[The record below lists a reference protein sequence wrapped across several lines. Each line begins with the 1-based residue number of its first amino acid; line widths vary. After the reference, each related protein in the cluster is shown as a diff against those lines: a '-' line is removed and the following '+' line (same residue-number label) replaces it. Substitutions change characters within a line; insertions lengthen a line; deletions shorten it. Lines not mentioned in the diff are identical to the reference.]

1 MKKEI
6 VIYGASGLGR
16 EILYL
21 IKSRLSDDFNVI
33 AFIDDNLSKNKNMNV
48 SDLPVYSKEFLHNYK
63 SHLGVVIAIADPAI
77 KKRLYEELSKFKFLF
92 FPSIV
97 SPEAQIASDAVIAE
111 GTIIT
116 GRCVLSVNVK
126 LGKLVLMNG
135 EDQLGH
141 DVVIKDF
148 VSIMPRCGIS
158 GNVTI
163 CGNCLIGAHSFVLQ
177 GKLIGNNSILAP
189 GSIVLTNVPPNV
201 TVMGNPATILV
212 RHKDHKNINC

>member
-1 MKKEI
+1 MKKDI

-33 AFIDDNLSKNKNMNV
+33 AFIDDGLSKINNMMV
-48 SDLPVYSKEFLHNYK
+48 GDLPVYSKEFLLNYE
-63 SHLGVVIAIADPAI
+63 SHLGVVIAIADSAI
-77 KKRLYEELSKFKFLF
+77 KKKIFEELSKFNCLF

-97 SPEAQIASDAVIAE
+97 SPDARIASDLVIGE

-116 GRCVLSVNVK
+116 GRCIFSVNVK

-141 DVVIKDF
+141 DVVIKDY
-148 VSIMPRCGIS
+148 VSMMPRCTIS

-163 CGNCLIGAHSFVLQ
+163 GENCLIGAQSFVLQ
-177 GKLIGNNSILAP
+177 GKSIGNNSVLAP
-189 GSIVLTNVPPNV
+189 GSIVFKNVPPNV
-201 TVMGNPATILV
+201 TVMGNPATILL
-212 RHKDHKNINC
+212 RHRDKKI